1 MPRQRRAA
9 KTELADDDQGSGS
22 RPRPPKQRAFSRA
35 NAKAKRRKG
44 KPEPEG
50 PEAASHSP
58 PDVDQSPFFQDPP
71 PGQMRLVVNRGEP
84 LLAIGW

>member
-1 MPRQRRAA
+1 MMIMQMKMGRGLDPGRQSSELCLAGGRRR
-9 KTELADDDQGSGS
+9 
-22 RPRPPKQRAFSRA
+22 RPS
-35 NAKAKRRKG
+35 
-44 KPEPEG
+44 EG